1 MLREFKGDLHVHT
14 CLSPCAGLEM
24 LPTRII
30 RRAKEMNLDM
40 IGICDHN
47 SSENVQAV
55 IEAGSR
61 EGVAVIGGIE
71 MTSREEVHLLALF
84 EADADLERVQ
94 SVVYEHL
101 PGLNEVDV
109 FGEQLV
115 VDAEDGITC
124 TSERLLIGA
133 TTLSLEDIV
142 RLIHDAGGLAVASHV
157 DREAFSVIG
166 QLGFIPEDLNVD
178 AVEISSRTS
187 MEEARDRFPQVK
199 RFPVIRSSDAHF
211 LEDIGR
217 VYTSFFIEKTTIEE
231 IGKAFLGRE
240 GRTLE
245 AH

>member
-1 MLREFKGDLHVHT
+1 
-14 CLSPCAGLEM
+14 M

-30 RRAKEMNLDM
+30 RRAKAMNLDM

-47 SSENVQAV
+47 SAENVQAV
-55 IEAGSR
+55 REAGGR
-61 EGVAVIGGIE
+61 EGVEVIGGIE

-84 EADADLERVQ
+84 DTDAGLERVQ
-94 SVVYEHL
+94 DVVYDHL
-101 PGLNEVDV
+101 PGVNEVDV
-109 FGEQLV
+109 FGEQLL
-115 VDAEDGITC
+115 VDAEDDITC

-142 RLIHDAGGLAVASHV
+142 QLIHDAGGLAVASHV
-157 DREAFSVIG
+157 DREAYSVIG
-166 QLGFIPEDLNVD
+166 QLGFIPEDLHVD

-187 MEEARDRFPQVK
+187 MEDARDRFPQVR
-199 RFPVIRSSDAHF
+199 RFPVIRSSDAHS

-217 VYTSFFIEKTTIEE
+217 VYTSFFMEKTTIEE

-245 AH
+245 VH